1 MLKILFS
8 LHSVKHHSQIS
19 ILNSS
24 LLIKTTTHHIFFY
37 LGWGFVRLF
46 RIKKSTFL
54 DMPSPYILF
63 ARIRSTKLRS
73 SHGFI
78 YSLFFL
84 IAAVIDPS
92 FIILQNKNMNVL
104 LVNICSYVHYFIY
117 LDIRLTVTIQ
127 ISTII
132 CFSFKD
138 KMFLML
144 ITGSKTLGFLCH
156 NFQGCRADVK
166 STSLSTMV
174 RPTLEYAET
183 VWDPYLQT
191 QTQCW
196 RVSRGVF

>member
-63 ARIRSTKLRS
+63 SRIRSTKLRS

-84 IAAVIDPS
+84 IAAIIDPS
-92 FIILQNKNMNVL
+92 FIILQNKNTNVL
-104 LVNICSYVHYFIY
+104 LV
-117 LDIRLTVTIQ
+117 Q

-132 CFSFKD
+132 CFSIKD

-144 ITGSKTLGFLCH
+144 ITGSKTLGFFCH

-166 STSLSTMV
+166 STILSTMV
-174 RPTLEYAET
+174 RPTLECAET

>member
-1 MLKILFS
+1 MLKILIS

-92 FIILQNKNMNVL
+92 FIILFTTCRPFPVEQKLFVWEMGCWYMLNQIVNCTGYL
-104 LVNICSYVHYFIY
+104 LFTPSEF
-117 LDIRLTVTIQ
+117 RWQ
-127 ISTII
+127 
-132 CFSFKD
+132 
-138 KMFLML
+138 
-144 ITGSKTLGFLCH
+144 
-156 NFQGCRADVK
+156 
-166 STSLSTMV
+166 
-174 RPTLEYAET
+174 
-183 VWDPYLQT
+183 
-191 QTQCW
+191 
-196 RVSRGVF
+196 VSVS